1 MSSLIWYLLFPE
13 IQSDYYH
20 DISLTDSSLSDV
32 FDKSKNEFPAAVSPW
47 KGKPSSPFLND
58 LLADADFKCRELGT
72 QWLTNRNGA

>member
-1 MSSLIWYLLFPE
+1 
-13 IQSDYYH
+13 
-20 DISLTDSSLSDV
+20 V

-72 QWLTNRNGA
+72 QWLTNRNEAQ